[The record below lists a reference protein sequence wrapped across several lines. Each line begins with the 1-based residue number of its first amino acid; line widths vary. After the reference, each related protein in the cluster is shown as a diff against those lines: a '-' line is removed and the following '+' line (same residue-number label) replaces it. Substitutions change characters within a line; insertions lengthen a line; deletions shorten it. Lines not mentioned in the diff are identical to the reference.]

1 LSPRGIYTIR
11 TVKALIQRVREAQV
25 EVEGETIASIG
36 RGLLVFL
43 GVGKGDTVEDLDY
56 LVRKVS
62 NLRVFED
69 RAEKMN
75 LSVKDV
81 DGEVLVVS
89 QFTLLADTRRGN
101 RPSFDSAEEPARA
114 ESMYQQFMEKLKAA
128 GLRVVA
134 GRFAA
139 RMAVHLVN
147 DGPVTIMLESRV

>member
-1 LSPRGIYTIR
+1 MSPLGIYTTL
-11 TVKALIQRVREAQV
+11 TVKALIQRVREARV

-43 GVGKGDTVEDLDY
+43 GVGKGDTAEDLDY

-69 RAEKMN
+69 RAERMN

-101 RPSFDSAEEPARA
+101 RPSFDGAEEPARA
-114 ESMYQQFMEKLKAA
+114 EDMYQRFMEKLKDA
-128 GLRVVA
+128 GLRVA
-134 GRFAA
+134 EGRFAA
-139 RMAVHLVN
+139 RMAVRLVN
-147 DGPVTIMLESRV
+147 DGPVTIMLQSRV

>member
-1 LSPRGIYTIR
+1 
-11 TVKALIQRVREAQV
+11 VKALIQRVREAHV

-43 GVGKGDTVEDLDY
+43 GVGKGDTAEDLDY

-69 RAEKMN
+69 RTERMN

-101 RPSFDSAEEPARA
+101 RPSFDGAEEPARA
-114 ESMYQQFMEKLKAA
+114 EDMYRQFMEKLKDA
-128 GLRVVA
+128 GLRVAA

-139 RMAVHLVN
+139 QMAVRLVN

>member
-1 LSPRGIYTIR
+1 M
-11 TVKALIQRVREAQV
+11 KALIQRVREARV

-43 GVGKGDTVEDLDY
+43 GLGKGDTSEDLDY
-56 LVRKVS
+56 LARKVS

-69 RAEKMN
+69 RAERMN

-114 ESMYQQFMEKLKAA
+114 EDMYRQFMEKLREA
-128 GLRVVA
+128 GLRVAA

-139 RMAVHLVN
+139 RMTVYLVN